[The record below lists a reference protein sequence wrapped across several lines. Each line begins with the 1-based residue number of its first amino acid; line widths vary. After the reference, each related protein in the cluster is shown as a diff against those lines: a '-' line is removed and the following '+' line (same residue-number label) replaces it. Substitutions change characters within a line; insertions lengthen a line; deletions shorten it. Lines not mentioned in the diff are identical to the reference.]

1 MIVEFEK
8 HYLQEMFEKGK
19 VDDKKHRLPQNVIK
33 KYCLRVFTLQNAP
46 NPEALYP
53 MKSLNFERLSGDKSG
68 IYSIRIDLKYRLE
81 FKLRSGDDAAVTI
94 CSLQE
99 ISNHYD

>member
-8 HYLQEMFEKGK
+8 HYLQELFEKGK

-46 NPEALYP
+46 N
-53 MKSLNFERLSGDKSG
+53 KSG

>member
-8 HYLQEMFEKGK
+8 QYLQELFEKGRSI
-19 VDDKKHRLPQNVIK
+19 DKKHRLPERVIK
-33 KYCLRVFTLQNAP
+33 KYCLRVVILQNAP

-53 MKSLNFERLSGDKSG
+53 LKSLNFERLTGDREG

-81 FKLRSGDDAAVTI
+81 FTLRSGDDITITI
-94 CSLQE
+94 CSLLE